1 MATKKVNTFETLNK
15 VDVSKFT
22 EKKGQFNYLSWAYA
36 VRELLKVCPNATW
49 EVHLFDNAD
58 GTKQPYMK
66 NGTGAY
72 VQVSVDVDD
81 VIRTQIHPVLD
92 NRNQTIDTPN
102 AFQINT
108 SIQRCLAKAIALHGL
123 GLYIFAGEDLPEA
136 DDLTKDQIKS
146 LTDLSDKIK
155 DADMKKG
162 IVDAIESGTI
172 DGNNY
177 DLCVERCNDIIK
189 EQDKPKEKKKEQK
202 NG

>member
-1 MATKKVNTFETLNK
+1 MATKKTMNTFEKLNK

-22 EKKGQFNYLSWAYA
+22 EKKGQFNYLSWAHA

-72 VQVSVDVDD
+72 VQVSVEVEG
-81 VIRTQIHPVLD
+81 VIRSQVHPVLD
-92 NRNQTIDTPN
+92 NRNQTIDNPTS
-102 AFQINT
+102 FQINT

-136 DDLTKDQIKS
+136 DALDSKQAYELNELAS
-146 LTDLSDKIK
+146 KIK
-155 DADMKKG
+155 DEG
-162 IVDAIESGTI
+162 LRNGVYDAINQGKI
-172 DGNNY
+172 DSSNFS
-177 DLCVERCNDIIK
+177 
-189 EQDKPKEKKKEQK
+189 
-202 NG
+202 

>member
-1 MATKKVNTFETLNK
+1 MATKKINTFETLNK
-15 VDVSKFT
+15 VDVSRFT

-36 VRELLKVCPNATW
+36 VRELLKVCPDATW

-72 VQVSVDVDD
+72 VQVSVNVDN

-146 LTDLSDKIK
+146 LTELSAKIK
-155 DADMKKG
+155 DADMRKG
-162 IVDAIESGTI
+162 VVDAIESGTI
-172 DGNNY
+172 NGNNY
-177 DLCVERCNDIIK
+177 DLCVERCNNIIA
-189 EQDKPKEKKKEQK
+189 EQNKPKEKKKEQK

>member
-1 MATKKVNTFETLNK
+1 MAVKKRENTFEKLNK

-22 EKKGQFNYLSWAYA
+22 EKKGQCSYLSWAYA
-36 VRELLKVCPNATW
+36 VRELLKTCPEATW

-66 NGTGAY
+66 NGTGSY
-72 VQVSVDVDD
+72 VQVSVNVDG
-81 VIRTQIHPVLD
+81 VIRSQIHPVLD
-92 NRNQTIDTPN
+92 NRNQPIDNAN

-136 DDLTKDQIKS
+136 DP
-146 LTDLSDKIK
+146 LSPAQAYELNELASKIK
-155 DADMKKG
+155 DKETRNT
-162 IVDAIESGTI
+162 IYQAIESKQI
-172 DGNNY
+172 DTGNFEA
-177 DLCVERCNDIIK
+177 CKERCNKII
-189 EQDKPKEKKKEQK
+189 EKEKT

>member
-1 MATKKVNTFETLNK
+1 MAVKKRENTFELLNR

-22 EKKGQFNYLSWAYA
+22 EKKGQFNYLSWAHA
-36 VRELLKVCPNATW
+36 VRELLKACPDATW
-49 EVHLFDNAD
+49 EVHLFDNSD

-72 VQVSVDVDD
+72 VQVSVDVEG

-92 NRNQTIDTPN
+92 HKNSPIDNPN
-102 AFQINT
+102 SFQINT

-136 DDLTKDQIKS
+136 DALTDKQSYELNELASKIKS
-146 LTDLSDKIK
+146 EDLRNGVYQAINQKKVDSGNFDKCK
-155 DADMKKG
+155 
-162 IVDAIESGTI
+162 EQ
-172 DGNNY
+172 
-177 DLCVERCNDIIK
+177 CNKIIK
-189 EQDKPKEKKKEQK
+189 EEKE

>member
-1 MATKKVNTFETLNK
+1 MATKKINTFETLNK
-15 VDVSKFT
+15 VDVSRFT

-36 VRELLKVCPNATW
+36 VRELLKVCPDATW

-72 VQVSVDVDD
+72 VQVSVNVDN

-146 LTDLSDKIK
+146 LAELSDKIK
-155 DADMKKG
+155 DDDMRKG
-162 IVDAIESGTI
+162 VIDAIESGTI
-172 DGNNY
+172 NGNNY
-177 DLCVERCNDIIK
+177 DLCVERCNNIIA
-189 EQDKPKEKKKEQK
+189 EQNKPKEKKKEQK

>member
-1 MATKKVNTFETLNK
+1 MAVKKRENTFEILNK

-22 EKKGQFNYLSWAYA
+22 EKKGQFNYLSWAHA
-36 VRELLKVCPNATW
+36 VRELLKACPEATW

-66 NGTGAY
+66 NGTGSY
-72 VQVSVDVDD
+72 VQVSVNVDG
-81 VIRTQIHPVLD
+81 VVRSQIHPVLD
-92 NRNQTIDTPN
+92 HRNQPIENAN

-136 DDLTKDQIKS
+136 DPLTEAQAYELNELAS
-146 LTDLSDKIK
+146 NIK
-155 DADMKKG
+155 DEDTRNT
-162 IVDAIESGTI
+162 IYEAINEKQIDSG
-172 DGNNY
+172 NFEA
-177 DLCVERCNDIIK
+177 CKERCNKII
-189 EQDKPKEKKKEQK
+189 EKEKT